1 MKKPVYKKWWFWV
14 IVLLVIAGAGAGS
27 ARKKEKTVTIDNSGA
42 TEQTKTEAD
51 TAESAATENTEQEK
65 VKVGGSF
72 TLNNMK
78 VTINN
83 ADMDFQVKNDDFGF
97 YKPKE
102 GYKLVAVDVTEENIG
117 DSDVYVGTTDFK
129 CFADNVECEDEFI
142 SSESDFINTNLSPGR
157 TVSFKVFFRVPQ
169 NASSV
174 EMEYERSISF
184 DDQKVIIELQ

>member
-1 MKKPVYKKWWFWV
+1 MKKPVYKKAWFWV
-14 IVLLVIAGAGAGS
+14 IVLLLIAGYGAGS
-27 ARKKEKTVTIDNSGA
+27 ARKKEKTVTVDNSGA
-42 TEQTKTEAD
+42 TEQAGKEAD
-51 TAESAATENTEQEK
+51 NAGSAGTESTEQEK

-78 VTINN
+78 VTINS
-83 ADMDFQVKNDDFGF
+83 ADMDFQVKNDNFGL

-102 GYKLVAVDVTEENIG
+102 GYKLIEVDVTEENLG

-129 CFADNVECEDEFI
+129 CFADNAECEDEFI
-142 SSESDFINTNLSPGR
+142 SSESDFVNTNLSPGR

-169 NASSV
+169 NASSI